1 MDDALEQEQHEE
13 RLKELFDSFD
23 ASGRG
28 SLCPEELADLCVSL
42 HLEDAAPALL
52 DVLLQGRDSLTDRV
66 DFEQFKDALILA
78 LSSGIEASQV
88 QEEVSSRPAS
98 PDVQPKF
105 VKGSKRYGRRSKPE
119 LGNTISEFFQ
129 DHHDQTEDGDDTKD
143 TCDTTIPRKRE
154 RWNAD
159 ESSTEEYEAEGQL
172 HLWNPDEPS
181 TPQGCVAVPLK
192 ERLHQ
197 ACEEL
202 DISWN
207 GNADHSQL
215 LALCDTLGLEIS
227 TDALRNLN
235 GDGWIDV
242 QDFVSVVLKSNKPP
256 TLSASTPYRHLKRQ
270 HSTQPFDEVG
280 RRIATPSAVMSS
292 IATRLFSTLD
302 DGSGFTPVESIVD
315 AWVEEG
321 IENGSEI
328 LKALE
333 FSVEGKL
340 SLSDLTSALENELLA
355 TKNGI
360 HQAALASFKAEIRH
374 LLERIDG
381 ELREKE
387 KIRLDLERVER
398 LKTQLATE
406 VDEHHSSIEQAN
418 QLNLRKLEEE
428 HREKLAAVRL
438 ELMKESDLIRQQAAQ
453 QREEL
458 EAEVDKI
465 KEDESFLRDHLS
477 ISIKENR
484 RLEMDLLDCSERL
497 LEAQSQV
504 TKLRGSLDN
513 ILSEKFG
520 DLDPGSA
527 DFLMQEER
535 IKQLRLGYEAQC
547 RKLQDR
553 VDELQSELQD
563 FQSVGRPQEPGPR
576 PLSEELE
583 SKSPAV
589 ESDPGLG
596 SDEVHPFISM
606 SLEAEM
612 MLEQLKEQHV
622 HQMDDLRTQLES
634 KINEFNTLVEE
645 KEDQKTAMES
655 ERWQEVQATREEL
668 ASACSREQELRSQ
681 LEQLAQ
687 ERTLLEEQ
695 KQEEVRMMKQEL
707 LEAQSVSA
715 EGEDRLRNL
724 QERHADLLADMEELQ
739 KQHASHVETLE
750 MKNTQ
755 ILQVGLKEREKK
767 HLEERD
773 DLEKSWLECFEREK
787 NLMRQTNQEELS
799 ARIKETVSHLEKEHE
814 RTVKRLTEEW
824 REQRARLEEQNDESL
839 QTMLEDAMQRLAKEQ
854 EQKETRLQEQH
865 DGERQYLL
873 EQHEHREATLKQ
885 EWEQERLQLEKN
897 YMERLAEEGEKHQ
910 TVKEELEKRLN
921 LQEESHRKTLREMTV
936 KHAEERNMLS
946 GKLDKL
952 RDNLVQDR
960 EQTEVCFS
968 KKIKQVEDRFSA
980 EQGLASTRF
989 QMDITKVEQQYRREL
1004 MELSKKHAEEK
1015 LHWELQL
1022 QKALE
1027 SAEDSQKNAEEVAE
1041 ILNQQWLKEQNELEK
1056 LHGEVMKAVKDQ
1068 NQELHNQ
1075 VKTKEIE
1082 LSHQFNDLHNRLQE
1096 SLQANEDLL
1105 AQSERKDKDA
1115 GNLLKQVVD
1124 DFQQER
1130 EEIQNGH
1137 LQLEAQY
1144 EEILSMSQRQTAEK
1158 MALLAE
1164 RDDLK
1169 LKIEGTESLLKQ
1181 AVEDFEVDRK
1191 ELQGEVALLKEK
1203 LHQSQS
1209 HLILDASKN
1218 KETVTN
1224 LFNENFS
1231 NDEDLEMQTD
1241 LMVRPEE
1248 VSQMKVASSEEQVIN
1263 LNTKECNH
1271 LENSNYN
1278 IPDHNPEE
1286 DLLMSSDLEFP
1297 ETVGKTKYFFLS
1309 HYEDKD
1315 LLVEASGPLDYTNEE
1330 SPFQD
1335 LPTSSSK
1342 SPSLKDQ
1349 WLKEMVV
1356 NSLVLEETPSFE
1368 DPDEDPDQ
1376 KSDDDDD
1383 SNGEL
1388 TNAGLEPL
1396 NPDCELEDLPIFGH
1410 EPFSHQTREEVAL
1423 LQEMILLLRQKTEL
1437 LQSLLERSTKMQKGH
1452 EYLEENYSLKVKM
1465 VLLIEHV
1472 KTLEMEALRL
1482 KALKAR
1488 YEEREWE
1495 NATLKEKNTE
1505 LQKSLCRLQSRMN
1518 DEHIQQGNRKLSDL
1532 FDAQGEVLVPSFLW
1546 SPVSEGSFVEDSC
1559 GEFETDAA
1567 ELCKVKN
1574 TATWGHRF
1582 QLEQLSQE
1590 KIAAEHTAE
1599 NFNKEVAD
1607 LRLECEQL
1615 RNENG
1620 TLTDQKVRS
1629 LTDADELKRQLAELI
1644 KNNERRDLLAGEEK
1658 IKVAAC
1664 VNSLEADLTKA
1675 LTETSRLEDQNAHLL
1690 HKVSALEEKLT
1701 KTESME
1707 NHLGHLTDEWKDASK
1722 ESRVLRKQLVKSQDK
1737 VKNMEDTLQ
1746 AVNHQ
1751 RACLRSD
1758 LRVMQQERDSF
1769 HQKLIV
1775 LHKQLVNTSDRNR
1788 LLELALQKCAVQSPS
1803 KKLHRETLLLKEQE
1817 ASKLSLK
1824 QQHKNSQMSMLKT
1837 LEQENAFLKQEL
1849 EEHKRFT
1856 KNAAAKEGHSRMD
1869 ELQEEN
1875 KLLKAQVERLTTHLF
1890 ESFHSHF
1897 TGLLPASP
1905 CRSPRGHC
1913 PDADNAQV
1921 AMAEQR
1927 ANTDGY
1933 RRIGGL

>member
-960 EQTEVCFS
+960 
-968 KKIKQVEDRFSA
+968 
-980 EQGLASTRF
+980 
-989 QMDITKVEQQYRREL
+989 
-1004 MELSKKHAEEK
+1004 
-1015 LHWELQL
+1015 
-1022 QKALE
+1022 
-1027 SAEDSQKNAEEVAE
+1027 
-1041 ILNQQWLKEQNELEK
+1041 
-1056 LHGEVMKAVKDQ
+1056 
-1068 NQELHNQ
+1068 
-1075 VKTKEIE
+1075 
-1082 LSHQFNDLHNRLQE
+1082 
-1096 SLQANEDLL
+1096 
-1105 AQSERKDKDA
+1105 
-1115 GNLLKQVVD
+1115 
-1124 DFQQER
+1124 
-1130 EEIQNGH
+1130 
-1137 LQLEAQY
+1137 
-1144 EEILSMSQRQTAEK
+1144 
-1158 MALLAE
+1158 
-1164 RDDLK
+1164 
-1169 LKIEGTESLLKQ
+1169 
-1181 AVEDFEVDRK
+1181 
-1191 ELQGEVALLKEK
+1191 
-1203 LHQSQS
+1203 
-1209 HLILDASKN
+1209 
-1218 KETVTN
+1218 
-1224 LFNENFS
+1224 
-1231 NDEDLEMQTD
+1231 
-1241 LMVRPEE
+1241 
-1248 VSQMKVASSEEQVIN
+1248 
-1263 LNTKECNH
+1263 
-1271 LENSNYN
+1271 
-1278 IPDHNPEE
+1278 
-1286 DLLMSSDLEFP
+1286 
-1297 ETVGKTKYFFLS
+1297 
-1309 HYEDKD
+1309 
-1315 LLVEASGPLDYTNEE
+1315 
-1330 SPFQD
+1330 
-1335 LPTSSSK
+1335 
-1342 SPSLKDQ
+1342 
-1349 WLKEMVV
+1349 
-1356 NSLVLEETPSFE
+1356 
-1368 DPDEDPDQ
+1368 
-1376 KSDDDDD
+1376 
-1383 SNGEL
+1383 
-1388 TNAGLEPL
+1388 
-1396 NPDCELEDLPIFGH
+1396 
-1410 EPFSHQTREEVAL
+1410 
-1423 LQEMILLLRQKTEL
+1423 
-1437 LQSLLERSTKMQKGH
+1437 
-1452 EYLEENYSLKVKM
+1452 
-1465 VLLIEHV
+1465 
-1472 KTLEMEALRL
+1472 
-1482 KALKAR
+1482 
-1488 YEEREWE
+1488 
-1495 NATLKEKNTE
+1495 
-1505 LQKSLCRLQSRMN
+1505 
-1518 DEHIQQGNRKLSDL
+1518 
-1532 FDAQGEVLVPSFLW
+1532 
-1546 SPVSEGSFVEDSC
+1546 
-1559 GEFETDAA
+1559 
-1567 ELCKVKN
+1567 
-1574 TATWGHRF
+1574 F

-1913 PDADNAQV
+1913 PDADNAQDKAEPRMERMETRLMEIETSLRNVKLLLREKVEQLKEQEGKDCKDVLLRDLYV
-1921 AMAEQR
+1921 ANGQLLDAVERPSKLAEKTRWSTGARSSLQ
-1927 ANTDGY
+1927 
-1933 RRIGGL
+1933 L